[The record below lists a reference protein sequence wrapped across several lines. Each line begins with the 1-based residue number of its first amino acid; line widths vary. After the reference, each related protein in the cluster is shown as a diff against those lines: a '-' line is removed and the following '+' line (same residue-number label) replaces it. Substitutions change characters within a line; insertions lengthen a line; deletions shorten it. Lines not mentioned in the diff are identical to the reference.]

1 MITMLH
7 MGIGPND
14 YSITWW
20 WWGGESLVTPKVI
33 FVRPLKCILGVPL
46 PKYALHLGLALKV

>member
-1 MITMLH
+1 MITVLH
-7 MGIGPND
+7 GGGG
-14 YSITWW
+14 
-20 WWGGESLVTPKVI
+20 GGESLVTPKVI